1 MKFKYI
7 LGIQLSIFS
16 AYIGQADSKAEGNY
30 NVPVKEESLTNSS
43 NYDTEYKFHENNNGD
58 ITRFKYDLPLELTG
72 EENKIDLSYTGD
84 AEFPWSGDA
93 AKGDCSDADGTFK
106 CNLIYTKEKLTL
118 DPVKTE
124 EVIRR
129 NFAGNESEIQR
140 RLQVAEI
147 FRSEPAGITSF
158 YR

>member
-7 LGIQLSIFS
+7 LGIQLSVFS
-16 AYIGQADSKAEGNY
+16 AHMGLADSKADGNY
-30 NVPVKEESLTNSS
+30 NVPVQEENLSDSS
-43 NYDTEYKFHENNNGD
+43 NYATEYKYHENNNE
-58 ITRFKYDLPLELTG
+58 ITRLKYDLPLELTG
-72 EENKIDLSYTGD
+72 ESNKIDISYTGD

-93 AKGDCSDADGTFK
+93 AKGDCSDVDGTFK
-106 CNLIYTKEKLTL
+106 CNLIYTKEKLSL

-124 EVIRR
+124 ENIRR

>member
-7 LGIQLSIFS
+7 LGIQLSVF
-16 AYIGQADSKAEGNY
+16 AAHMGLADSRADGNY
-30 NVPVKEESLTNSS
+30 NVPVQEESLSDSS
-43 NYDTEYKFHENNNGD
+43 NYNTEYKYRDNDGE

-72 EENKIDLSYTGD
+72 ESNKIDISYTGD
-84 AEFPWSGDA
+84 AEFPWSGEV
-93 AKGDCSDADGTFK
+93 AKGDCSDVEGTFK